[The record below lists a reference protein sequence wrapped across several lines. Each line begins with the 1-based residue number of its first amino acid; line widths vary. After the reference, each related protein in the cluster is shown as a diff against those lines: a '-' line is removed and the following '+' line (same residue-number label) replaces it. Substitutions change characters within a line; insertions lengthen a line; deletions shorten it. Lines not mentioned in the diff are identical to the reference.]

1 MTQIT
6 QFRNKREDINANVT
20 EIKRFLKEHQEL
32 QFVNKIHNLI
42 EMDKHSRKIEITETD
57 S

>member
-32 QFVNKIHNLI
+32 
-42 EMDKHSRKIEITETD
+42 
-57 S
+57 